1 MDSGTIILACAVTAV
16 TVTIVVVLFMKAQA
30 SRPLADA
37 AAREASAETR
47 HEELRAR
54 LDDAQRD
61 FETLREELSG
71 AVTARSVAEARLE
84 EATRGF
90 DEQRRT
96 LDEAKTK
103 LSDAFKALA
112 ADALSQNSRGFLTIA
127 EEQFKRLRDGA
138 QSDLDA
144 RKTAIAH
151 LISPLHQALDGYQ
164 EQARV
169 LEEKRLKETSAVG
182 EQLRSLALAQTTLQE
197 ETAKLVNALR
207 SPQVRGRWGEITLRK
222 TAELAGMSRHCDFV
236 EQESVTTENGRQR
249 PDMIVRLPA
258 GREVV
263 VDSKVSLAGFLEA
276 LEARSDSERDLAMD
290 RHALQIKQHVASLSS
305 KEYWNQFQTA
315 PEFVVMFIPNDSF
328 LAAAAERDPDIVE
341 SALSRNVVIATPT
354 TFIALLRAIAFG
366 WRQEVIAESAQKISL
381 LGQELSDRLATVT
394 DHFADLGKS
403 IGRSVDSYNA
413 AVASFES
420 RLLSTAR
427 KFKELGVEGK
437 KGIKP
442 MEPVD
447 QIPRQVGA
455 SILDMP
461 DERTAGQD

>member
-16 TVTIVVVLFMKAQA
+16 TITIMVVLFMKAQA

-37 AAREASAETR
+37 AAREASAEAR
-47 HEELRAR
+47 HEELRNR

-61 FETLREELSG
+61 FVTLREELSG
-71 AVTARSVAEARLE
+71 AVTSRSVAEARLE

-90 DEQRRT
+90 DKQRQI

-112 ADALSQNSRGFLTIA
+112 ADALSQNSKGFLTIA

-151 LISPLHQALDGYQ
+151 LINPLHQALDGYQ

-169 LEEKRLKETSAVG
+169 LEATRLKETSAVG

-207 SPQVRGRWGEITLRK
+207 SPQVRGRWGEITLRR

-236 EQESVTTENGRQR
+236 EQESVTTEDGRLR

-276 LEARSDSERDLAMD
+276 LEAKSDSERDRAMD

-305 KEYWNQFQTA
+305 KEYWNQFPTA

-328 LAAAAERDPDIVE
+328 LAAAAERDPSIVE

-437 KGIKP
+437 KAIKP

-447 QIPRQVGA
+447 QIPRQVGT
-455 SILDMP
+455 SFP
-461 DERTAGQD
+461 DVSDQRTAGQD